1 LARVP
6 GGFGVRRP
14 DRRILP
20 GSFTLDPGMRA
31 GDEFT
36 DVSSEGYNEWA
47 KRAAE
52 RGGAKEYATSV
63 EEEGAAESAATK
75 RDWLL
80 MALMTL
86 VGGRGLGQGMSRV
99 GTNPRLMPANTVG
112 PVGPQQFTKYQRGQ
126 ATLDQVLGHAMA
138 GIGAGGA
145 VFGEDL
151 AGQSLLE
158 AIRGVVPP
166 PKPERRGWL
175 DEVQRMRRG

>member
-1 LARVP
+1 MP

-14 DRRILP
+14 DRSARIPP
-20 GSFTLDPGMRA
+20 GAFTQDPGMRA
-31 GDEFT
+31 RDEFT

-52 RGGAKEYATSV
+52 RGGAEEYATSV

-86 VGGRGLGQGMSRV
+86 VGGRGLGQGMTRV
-99 GTNPRLMPANTVG
+99 GTNPRLMPAHIVG

-126 ATLDQVLGHAMA
+126 ATLDQVLAHPMA
-138 GIGAGGA
+138 GIASGAA

-151 AGQSLLE
+151 AGHRLLE
-158 AIRGVVPP
+158 AIQGIPP
-166 PKPERRGWL
+166 QPKPERRGWL